1 MKQLLSISYIKEKW
15 NHAGFQKYSRSTLW
29 MLVARMLSMGV
40 SLLTTIFIARTLG
53 PGNFGQLSYAISFV
67 GIFSFIASLGID
79 NVLYRE
85 LIKYPDK
92 RKEFLGSAF
101 IIRLCAGTTT
111 AISIVLSAILFS
123 QDDVSMVL
131 IFILSATFIFNS
143 INIINY
149 EFQARVKSKY
159 PSIIL
164 LTVTLTLNILK
175 VLVIFFDKGVIFLTL
190 VLLLEPI
197 LYGTLYWIFYE
208 SKLGERVLDWKF
220 DKRIAI
226 TLLKDSWPLIFSAA
240 FALIYSRIDQ
250 VFIKHM
256 IDVQAVG
263 IYDSAVRI
271 AEVWYFI
278 PSIII
283 TSLFPAIVNA
293 KIASE
298 KIYHSRL
305 IRLGLL
311 LILLSSGAA
320 ILTTIFA
327 PFIIKILY
335 GAAFMNGVII
345 LQVYVWSGIAIALGN
360 LVNNYLITENY
371 RRILF
376 LVYLIPTISN
386 VVLNLIWI
394 PQYGL
399 VGSAYATLVSYSL
412 GPLSLLCFRRTRHN
426 MAIIFKSL

>member
-1 MKQLLSISYIKEKW
+1 MKKFLSIAYIKDKW
-15 NHAGFQKYSRSTLW
+15 SHAGFQKYSRSTLW
-29 MLVARMLSMGV
+29 MLVARILSMV
-40 SLLTTIFIARTLG
+40 ISLFTTIFIARNLG
-53 PGNFGQLSYAISFV
+53 PGNFGQLSYAVSFV
-67 GIFSFIASLGID
+67 GIFSFISSLGID
-79 NVLYRE
+79 NILYRE
-85 LIKYPDK
+85 LIKHPGK
-92 RKEFLGSAF
+92 RNEFLGSAF
-101 IIRLCAGTTT
+101 IIRLCAGSTT
-111 AISIVLSAILFS
+111 AVLIILSAIFFS

-131 IFILSATFIFNS
+131 IFILSASFIFNS

-175 VLVIFFDKGVIFLTL
+175 ILVIFFDKGVIFLSL

-197 LYGTLYWIFYE
+197 LYGALYWICYE
-208 SKLGERVLDWKF
+208 NILGERVRDWKF
-220 DKRIAI
+220 DKRIAL
-226 TLLKDSWPLIFSAA
+226 TLIKDSWPLIFSAA

-250 VFIKHM
+250 VLIKHM

-283 TSLFPAIVNA
+283 SSLFPAIVNG
-293 KIASE
+293 KLSSE

-305 IRLGLL
+305 IRLALL

-320 ILTTIFA
+320 IATTIFA
-327 PFIIKILY
+327 PYIIRILY

-345 LQVYVWSGIAIALGN
+345 LQIYVWSGIAIALGN

-394 PQYGL
+394 PHYGL

-412 GPLSLLCFRRTRHN
+412 GPLSLLCFKQTRHN
-426 MAIIFKSL
+426 IALILKSI